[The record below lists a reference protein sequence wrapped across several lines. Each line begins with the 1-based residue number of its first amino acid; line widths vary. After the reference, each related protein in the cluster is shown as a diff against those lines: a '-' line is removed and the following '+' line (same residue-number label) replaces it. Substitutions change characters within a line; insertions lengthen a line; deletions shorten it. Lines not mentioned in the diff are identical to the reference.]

1 MKGYSDTEF
10 RPDEIIIRE
19 QIAAIMHR
27 YAQYKGYDVSDGENI
42 NILTYDD
49 AQLIS
54 STQSRLFSMRWA
66 ADFLRAIHKG
76 RSIRREMQQE
86 RNLRQYCIGL

>member
-1 MKGYSDTEF
+1 
-10 RPDEIIIRE
+10 
-19 QIAAIMHR
+19 MHR

-54 STQSRLFSMRWA
+54 EYAIPSVQYAVGSGLLKGDTQRTLNP
-66 ADFLRAIHKG
+66 K
-76 RSIRREMQQE
+76 EMQQE